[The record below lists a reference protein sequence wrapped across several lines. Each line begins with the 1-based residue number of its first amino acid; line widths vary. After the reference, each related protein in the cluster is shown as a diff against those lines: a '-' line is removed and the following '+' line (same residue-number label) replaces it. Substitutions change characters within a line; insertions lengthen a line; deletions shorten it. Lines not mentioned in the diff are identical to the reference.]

1 MNVCMIGAGYV
12 GLTTA
17 AVLAKLGHTVHCI
30 DENEQ
35 KIAALQHGDVPIYEP
50 GLAELLTDYKSRL
63 FFHHNEQKHIKEA
76 DVIFICVGTP
86 PDLKGKP
93 DVSYVNRA
101 IDTLIPYIGD
111 HQTLVMKSTVPI
123 GTNERIYKRLKNEG
137 KHVRIVSNPEF
148 LREGSAI
155 YDSLHPDRI
164 VIGLR
169 DDDDRSLSVM
179 QTLYAGIHA
188 PYVVTSLN
196 GAEMIKY
203 AANAFLATKISF
215 INEMARLCEAYGVDV
230 VDVAK
235 GIGLD
240 ERIGRHFLQAGIGYG
255 GSCFPKDVTALIQ
268 MAYEQMVR
276 PYMLEAT
283 KTINDT
289 QIHWYIQKMRR
300 TLGELASKRIAV
312 LGIAFK
318 PNTDDIRESPALS
331 FIKKLHAHGAD
342 VIAHDPKATLPYD
355 VAVKQAKTI
364 QEAIQQADALIVAT
378 DWDAYKQL
386 NWEEVKGMMNGNV
399 IIDGR
404 NSLPR
409 EAIMNAGLN
418 YIGVGRG

>member
-1 MNVCMIGAGYV
+1 MNVCIIGAGYV

-35 KIAALQHGDVPIYEP
+35 KIAALQRGDVPIYEP
-50 GLAELLTDYKSRL
+50 GLAELLTDYASRL
-63 FFHHNEQKHIKEA
+63 FFHRDGQKHIQEA
-76 DVIFICVGTP
+76 DVVFICVGTP
-86 PDLKGKP
+86 PDSKGKP

-101 IDTLIPYIGD
+101 IDMLIPHVSD
-111 HQTLVMKSTVPI
+111 HQTLVIKSTVPI
-123 GTNERIYKRLKNEG
+123 GTNERISNDLKRKG

-179 QTLYAGIHA
+179 QKLYTGIHA

-215 INEMARLCEAYGVDV
+215 INEIARLCDVHHVDV
-230 VDVAK
+230 TDVAK

-255 GSCFPKDVTALIQ
+255 GSCFPKDVAALIQ

-289 QIHWYIQKMRR
+289 QLNWYIQKIKR
-300 TLGELASKRIAV
+300 TLGELAGKRIAV

-331 FIKKLHAHGAD
+331 FIKKLHALGAD
-342 VIAHDPKATLPYD
+342 VIAHDPKAAVPND
-355 VAVKQAKTI
+355 IAVKQAKTI
-364 QEAIQQADALIVAT
+364 HEAMQKADALIVAT

-386 NWEEVKGMMNGNV
+386 NWEEVKQTMNGNV
-399 IIDGR
+399 VIDGR
-404 NSLPR
+404 NCLSR
-409 EAIMNAGLN
+409 DDVMKAGLN

>member
-1 MNVCMIGAGYV
+1 MNVCIIGAGYV

-17 AVLAKLGHTVHCI
+17 AVLAKLGHTVHCV

-35 KIAALQHGDVPIYEP
+35 KMAALKRGDVPIYEP
-50 GLAELLTDYKSRL
+50 GLAELLTDYASRL
-63 FFHHNEQKHIKEA
+63 FFHHDKQTYVQEA
-76 DVIFICVGTP
+76 EVIFICVGTP
-86 PDLKGKP
+86 SDSKGKP

-101 IDTLIPYIGD
+101 IADLTPHVND
-111 HQTLVMKSTVPI
+111 KQTLVIKSTVPI
-123 GTNERIYKRLKNEG
+123 GTNERIYNHLKNEG
-137 KHVRIVSNPEF
+137 KHIRVVSNPEF

-169 DDDDRSLSVM
+169 HDDDRSLSVM

-188 PYVVTSLN
+188 PYVVTSLS

-215 INEMARLCEAYGVDV
+215 INEIARLCDAYGVDV

-240 ERIGRHFLQAGIGYG
+240 GRIGPHFLQAGIGYG
-255 GSCFPKDVTALIQ
+255 GSCFPKDVAALQQ
-268 MAYEQMVR
+268 MAYEQNVR

-289 QIHWYIQKMRR
+289 QLNWYVQKIKR
-300 TLGELASKRIAV
+300 TLGHMSTKRIAV

-318 PNTDDIRESPALS
+318 PNTDDIRESPAISL
-331 FIKKLHAHGAD
+331 IKKLHAHGAN
-342 VIAHDPKATLPYD
+342 VIAHDPKAVLHNVD
-355 VAVKQAKTI
+355 VKQAKTI
-364 QEAIQQADALIVAT
+364 EEAIAQADALVVAT
-378 DWDAYKQL
+378 DWDEYKQL
-386 NWEEVKGMMNGNV
+386 NWAYVKQMMNGNV
-399 IIDGR
+399 VIDGR

>member
-1 MNVCMIGAGYV
+1 MNVCIIGAGYV

-35 KIAALQHGDVPIYEP
+35 KIAALQRGNVPIYEP
-50 GLAELLTDYKSRL
+50 GLAELLTDYQSRL
-63 FFHHNEQKHIKEA
+63 FFHHNEQKHIQEA

-101 IDTLIPYIGD
+101 IDMLIPHVSD
-111 HQTLVMKSTVPI
+111 HQTIVMKSTVPI
-123 GTNERIYKRLKNEG
+123 GTNERIYDRLKNEG

-188 PYVVTSLN
+188 PYVVTSLS

-215 INEMARLCEAYGVDV
+215 INEMARLCETYDVDV
-230 VDVAK
+230 TDVAT

-240 ERIGRHFLQAGIGYG
+240 GRIGSHFLQADIGYG

-289 QIHWYIQKMRR
+289 QLNWYIQKMKR
-300 TLGELASKRIAV
+300 TLGELSGKRIAV

-318 PNTDDIRESPALS
+318 PNTDDIRESPAVSL
-331 FIKKLHAHGAD
+331 IKKLHAHGAD
-342 VIAHDPKATLPYD
+342 VIAHDPKAVVPND

-364 QEAIQQADALIVAT
+364 HEAIQQADALIVAT

-386 NWEEVKGMMNGNV
+386 NWEEVKQMMNGNAV
-399 IIDGR
+399 IDGR

-409 EAIMNAGLN
+409 EAIMNAGLH
-418 YIGVGRG
+418 YIGVGRR

>member
-1 MNVCMIGAGYV
+1 MNVCIIGAGYV

-35 KIAALQHGDVPIYEP
+35 KIAALQRGDVPIYEP
-50 GLAELLTDYKSRL
+50 GLAELLTDYASRL
-63 FFHHNEQKHIKEA
+63 FFHRDGQKHIQEA
-76 DVIFICVGTP
+76 DVVFICVGTP
-86 PDLKGKP
+86 PDSKGKP

-101 IDTLIPYIGD
+101 IDLLIPHVSD
-111 HQTLVMKSTVPI
+111 HQTLVIKSTVPI
-123 GTNERIYKRLKNEG
+123 GTNERISNDLKRKG

-169 DDDDRSLSVM
+169 GDDDRSLSVM

-215 INEMARLCEAYGVDV
+215 INEIARLCDVYHVDV
-230 VDVAK
+230 TDVAK

-255 GSCFPKDVTALIQ
+255 GSCFPKDVAALIQ

-289 QIHWYIQKMRR
+289 QLNWYIQKIKR
-300 TLGELASKRIAV
+300 TLGELAGKRIAV

-331 FIKKLHAHGAD
+331 FIKKLHALGAD
-342 VIAHDPKATLPYD
+342 VIAHDPKAAVPND
-355 VAVKQAKTI
+355 IAVKQAKTI
-364 QEAIQQADALIVAT
+364 HEAMQKADALIVAT

-386 NWEEVKGMMNGNV
+386 NWEEVKQTMNGNV
-399 IIDGR
+399 VIDGR
-404 NSLPR
+404 NCLSR
-409 EAIMNAGLN
+409 DDVMKAGLN